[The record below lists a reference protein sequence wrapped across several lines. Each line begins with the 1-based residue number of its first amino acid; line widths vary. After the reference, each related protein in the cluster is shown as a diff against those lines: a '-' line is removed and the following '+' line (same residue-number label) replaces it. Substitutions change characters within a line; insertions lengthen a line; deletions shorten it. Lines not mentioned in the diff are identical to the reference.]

1 MLSSVGLLYFRTTHQ
16 LEAGMSIRGR
26 LLALAIGGVL
36 PLLIVGLIGLGIVW
50 TEKQQ
55 QLNESLEQQAE
66 LAAVV
71 FDRWLDA
78 QYQPLKTIAS
88 YSPDQLNDKPALEG
102 NLKAALLHRR
112 HWIDLRVLD
121 ASGKV
126 IATEPADAGN
136 LPPGLAER
144 LVTGVRGGVPAV
156 ETDWTLGE
164 GRYLVA
170 VAVPLEGGAVV
181 ARIDGLAFKE
191 PLHGIT
197 LPDRAVVTLLDQRF
211 RVVYRSQT
219 PESAI
224 GMDLSN
230 SEFLS
235 ALQNQNTGLVVVKSS
250 IDGVE
255 RVYGLGR
262 VGQTGYIVMVGIPS
276 AILYASAWRQLM
288 WYAVVGLIVVFGTM
302 TGALFIARSIARPV
316 RLLNFAAEEFG
327 GGNFSARAPT
337 EGKDE
342 MSRLGVNF
350 NAMAE
355 RLQKR
360 EARFAELD
368 RLKSEFVSTVS
379 HELRTPLTTIKA
391 LTRLLMREGL
401 EEAKR
406 REYIETIS
414 VECDRQIDF
423 VLNLLDLS
431 RIEGGVLRVTHERVE
446 VDEVISSVVKSE
458 ARSAEKRRHA
468 LQVEP
473 QPEVPPVCAD
483 PKELRRV
490 LSNIVEN
497 AIKYTPDGGRIIL
510 SARQEDSQVAI
521 SVTDNGRG
529 IPAEDMPFLFDKFHR
544 GRPAPHSAAM
554 AVGTTN
560 AEFLEDADVSGV
572 GLGLYL
578 ARNVMERMGGR
589 ISVDSK
595 VGRGS
600 TFKLHLPL
608 WHDGGCKINRSSE
621 DQPHG

>member
-1 MLSSVGLLYFRTTHQ
+1 
-16 LEAGMSIRGR
+16 MSIRGR
-26 LLALAIGGVL
+26 LLALAVGGVL
-36 PLLIVGLIGLGIVW
+36 PLLIVGLTVLGIVW
-50 TEKQQ
+50 TEKQN

-66 LAAVV
+66 LAALV

-88 YSPDQLNDKPALEG
+88 YPPDHLTNKSALEG
-102 NLKAALLHRR
+102 NLEAALRNR
-112 HWIDLRVLD
+112 THWIDLRVLD

-126 IATEPADAGN
+126 VATEPTGAGN
-136 LPPGLAER
+136 LPPGLAEK
-144 LVTGVRGGVPAV
+144 LIGEAKGGVIGV
-156 ETDWTLGE
+156 ETDWTHGE

-170 VAVPLEGGAVV
+170 VAVPLEGGGAVV
-181 ARIDGLAFKE
+181 ARIDGAALKE
-191 PLHGIT
+191 PLQGIT
-197 LPDRAVVTLLDQRF
+197 LPDRAVVTLLDQRY

-230 SEFLS
+230 SDFLS

-262 VGQTGYIVMVGIPS
+262 VGDTGYIVMVGIPS

-288 WYAVVGLIVVFGTM
+288 GYAVVGLIVVFCTM
-302 TGALFIARSIARPV
+302 TGALLIARSIARPV

-337 EGKDE
+337 EGNDE
-342 MSRLGVNF
+342 MSRLGTNF

-391 LTRLLMREGL
+391 LTRLLMRDGL
-401 EEAKR
+401 EETKR

-446 VDEVISSVVKSE
+446 VDEVISSVVRSE
-458 ARSAEKRRHA
+458 ARSAEKRRHE
-468 LQVEP
+468 LRVEP
-473 QPEVPPVCAD
+473 QPEVPAVCAD

-510 SARQEDSQVAI
+510 SARKEDSQVAI
-521 SVTDNGRG
+521 SVSDNGRG
-529 IPAEDMPFLFDKFHR
+529 IPAEDMPILFDKFHR
-544 GRPAPHSAAM
+544 GRPASHSAAM
-554 AVGTTN
+554 AEGTTN

-589 ISVDSK
+589 ISVDSE

-600 TFKLHLPL
+600 TFKLYLPL
-608 WHDGGCKINRSSE
+608 WSDGGCDK
-621 DQPHG
+621 PK